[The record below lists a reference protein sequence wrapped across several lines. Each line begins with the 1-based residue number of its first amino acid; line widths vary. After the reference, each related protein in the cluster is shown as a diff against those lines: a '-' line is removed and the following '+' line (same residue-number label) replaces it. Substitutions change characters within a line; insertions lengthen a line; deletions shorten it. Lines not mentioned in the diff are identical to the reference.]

1 MVFIETPIFSRL
13 LSGILSD
20 DEYTELQ
27 QYILDKPDI
36 GAIIRNSGGIRK
48 MRWGFCG
55 RGKSGGIRIIYYWRV
70 SADQIMMLYLYPKN
84 KQSDLTDSQLSLLRE
99 SVKDIPDG

>member
-36 GAIIRNSGGIRK
+36 GSIIRNSGGIRK
-48 MRWGFCG
+48 MRWGFGG

-70 SADQIMMLYLYPKN
+70 SADQIIMLYLYPKN
-84 KQSDLTDSQLSLLRE
+84 KQDDLTDSQLSLLRE